1 MALVLDGVRV
11 REAIKGEC
19 RPRIARLIERIGRP
33 PGLAVILAGSNPA
46 SQVYVGSKTRTAAEL
61 GIYSETLTPPESVT
75 TDELLAM
82 VAALNARTEIDGILI
97 QLPLPAQVDAAR
109 VLMAVDPAKDVDG
122 FHPLNVGLL
131 STGRPGPRPCTPAG
145 IIRMLK
151 HYEIPMAGRRAVVVG
166 RSDIVGKP
174 MAMLL
179 LAENATVTI
188 AHSRTADLAGVCRE
202 ADLLVAAIGRAAMVT
217 KEFIQPGATVVD
229 VGMNRITSAEEA
241 ARVFGQDPAR
251 MAQFEA
257 KGSALVGDVDP
268 RAMAEVAGA
277 YTPVPGGVGPLTIAM
292 LMVNTIESCERA
304 ASQTNWPQMNTD
316 KHG

>member
-11 REAIKGEC
+11 REAIKAEC
-19 RPRIARLIERIGRP
+19 RPRIASLIERIGRA
-33 PGLAVILAGSNPA
+33 PGLVVILAGSNPA

-61 GIYSETLTPPESVT
+61 GIYSETLTPSESVT

-82 VAALNARTEIDGILI
+82 VAELNARTEVDGILI

-151 HYEIPMAGRRAVVVG
+151 HYETPITGRRAVVVG

-188 AHSRTADLAGVCRE
+188 AHSRTADLARVCRE
-202 ADLLVAAIGRAAMVT
+202 ADLLVAAIGRPAMLT
-217 KEFIQPGATVVD
+217 AEFIRPGATVVD
-229 VGMNRITSAEEA
+229 VGMNRITSAEVA
-241 ARVFGQDPAR
+241 LRVFGYDPR
-251 MAQFEA
+251 RLAQFET

-268 RAMAEVAGA
+268 RAMAEIAGA

-292 LMVNTIESCERA
+292 LMVNTIESCERT
-304 ASQTNWPQMNTD
+304 AS
-316 KHG
+316 

>member
-1 MALVLDGVRV
+1 MALILDGVRV
-11 REAIKGEC
+11 REAIKADC
-19 RPRIARLIERIGRP
+19 RPRIAMLIERIGRP
-33 PGLAVILAGSNPA
+33 PGLAVILAGSDPA

-61 GIYSETLTPPESVT
+61 GIYSETLTPAQSVT

-82 VAALNARTEIDGILI
+82 VASLNARSDIDGILI
-97 QLPLPAQVDAAR
+97 QLPLPRQVDSAR

-151 HYEIPMAGRRAVVVG
+151 HYEIPIAGRRAVIVG

-188 AHSRTADLAGVCRE
+188 AHSRTADLAAVCRE
-202 ADLLVAAIGRAAMVT
+202 ADLLVAAIGRAAMLT
-217 KEFIQPGATVVD
+217 GEFIRPGAAVVD
-229 VGMNRITSAEEA
+229 VGMNRITSRADAE
-241 ARVFGQDPAR
+241 RVFEHDPKR
-251 MAQFEA
+251 LAQFEA
-257 KGSALVGDVDP
+257 KGSALVGDVD
-268 RAMAEVAGA
+268 AYVMASIAGA

-292 LMVNTIESCERA
+292 LMVNTIEACERGA
-304 ASQTNWPQMNTD
+304 ASVLADGTA
-316 KHG
+316 